1 MIKSF
6 KDFDEELKGQN
17 IYEAFDNNLKKNE
30 PIFSEKDII
39 IPEVISKNKYLL
51 KISRI
56 VLKKFKKSGIGKF
69 CVYPVIVT
77 IDGVPG
83 VYFYNHNNPT
93 MNIVICRNVN
103 GKHVYLFKEFEI
115 GHQNVANL
123 ILSTTK
129 LGFSDIIDQLID
141 NLKPNAIEES
151 LICEWFEGSFN
162 YSESDIAKIEI
173 LDKEIRQIFINL
185 LKDNSANA
193 VAKSIFNNNTTEP
206 FKTLYSV
213 INEMYGKINQSNVKK
228 VVDVFDRA
236 LNKKTVHDE
245 VYNVLNDCTLS
256 STAIGSTS
264 GVSLK
269 VDSSLVEAS
278 KKLNEIKLEKDAEEY
293 NDTMEDIYRLASA
306 MCKYVK
312 SNGDKKSTDLSG
324 LVSRGML
331 ITGVGGAGKSH
342 AVRKALEFYKMSPNR
357 DYHEMS
363 SSSTAVKS
371 LYKKFYDF
379 NGKLLIFDDTG
390 DLFVDST
397 GYKISFWKQA
407 MQTKQA
413 EANVALTQSTGT
425 SSKVV
430 TNNTYAIDKVK
441 NRQERYFLEIGQSTH
456 EEKEKFYKIEREKRK
471 KKFLEE
477 TGGGSMSI
485 TKKIEKEWD
494 EEIDDIWN
502 RMEEEKEPLMPNVF
516 NFKGVVIIISN
527 ETIEGFQNSVGVDN
541 WTAINRR
548 FACFDLHPA
557 PETLWAKIKEI
568 LLEQRDTPES
578 ELPDEMCMI
587 PRLYVDKLIE
597 EVETNLENPET
608 RNINFSIIADTMN
621 TTFSGEEGI
630 SIWRRTLKRFM
641 KTLPKKDKKK

>member
-6 KDFDEELKGQN
+6 KDFDDVLKDQN
-17 IYEAFDNNLKKNE
+17 IYEAFDNNPEKNE

-39 IPEVISKNKYLL
+39 IPEVISNNKYLL

-56 VLKKFKKSGIGKF
+56 VLKKFKKSGIGNF
-69 CVYPVIVT
+69 GVYPVIVT

-93 MNIVICRNVN
+93 TNIVICRNVN
-103 GKHVYLFKEFEI
+103 VKNVYLFKEFEI
-115 GHQNVANL
+115 GRKNVADL

-141 NLKPNAIEES
+141 NLKPNAIKEG
-151 LICEWFEGSFN
+151 LIYEWVEGSFN
-162 YSESDIAKIEI
+162 YTENDIDKIEI
-173 LDKEIRQIFINL
+173 LDKEVRQMFINL
-185 LKDNSANA
+185 LRDNSANS

-213 INEMYGKINQSNVKK
+213 INDMYGKINQSNVKK

-236 LNKKTVHDE
+236 LNKKTDHIE
-245 VYNVLNDCTLS
+245 VYNVLNDCELS
-256 STAIGSTS
+256 STAISSTS

-269 VDSSLVEAS
+269 VDSSLVEAT
-278 KKLNEIKLEKDAEEY
+278 KKLNEIKLEKDAEDY
-293 NDTMEDIYRLASA
+293 NNTMDDIYRLASA

-324 LVSRGML
+324 LSSRGML
-331 ITGVGGAGKSH
+331 ITGIGGAGKSH
-342 AVRKALEFYKMSPNR
+342 SVRKALESYNMSINR

-371 LYKKFYDF
+371 LYKKFYDY

-390 DLFVDST
+390 DLFDT

-425 SSKVV
+425 SGKVV
-430 TNNTYAIDKVK
+430 TNNTYATDKVK
-441 NRQERYFLEIGQSTH
+441 NRQQRYFLEIGQSTH
-456 EEKEKFYKIEREKRK
+456 EEKEKFYKIEKEKRK

-477 TGGGSMSI
+477 TGGGIMSI
-485 TKKIEKEWD
+485 TKKIEKEWE

-502 RMEEEKEPLMPNVF
+502 RMEEEKEPLMPDVF

-527 ETIEGFQNSVGVDN
+527 ETIEGFQKSIGFDN
-541 WTAINRR
+541 WTAIDRR
-548 FACFDLHPA
+548 FACFDLHPL
-557 PETLWAKIKEI
+557 PETLWGKIKEI

-587 PRLYVDKLIE
+587 PRLYVDELIE

-621 TTFSGEEGI
+621 TAFSGEEGI
-630 SIWRRTLKRFM
+630 SIWKRTLKRFM
-641 KTLPKKDKKK
+641 KTLPISDKKK